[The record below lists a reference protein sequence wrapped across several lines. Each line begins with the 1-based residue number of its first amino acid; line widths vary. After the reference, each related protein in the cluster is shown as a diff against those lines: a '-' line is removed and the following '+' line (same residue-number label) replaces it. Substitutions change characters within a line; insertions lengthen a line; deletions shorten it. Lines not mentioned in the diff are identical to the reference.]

1 MTQSLLWLRK
11 EDKAGEHRVPL
22 TPAGARE
29 LTDAGVHLVVESSD
43 NRIFADAQYAEAGAE
58 LTALHWTQAPAH
70 AVIIGLKELEDGT
83 TPIAHRHIFFSHT
96 FKGQSGAA
104 DVLARF
110 AAGGGSILDLEFLA
124 DDQGRRIAAFGYWAG
139 YAGAAVG
146 LLGLL
151 HYRSSPL
158 RSPGDFPALRAF
170 ASRQALLDAL
180 RKSIGTQS
188 YKVMVMGALGRCGR
202 GAIDLLTE
210 LDVGIEI
217 TAWDKPEFD
226 AASKPIA
233 DIIAHDL
240 FVNCVYLRE
249 KISPM
254 ITPELLQANTR
265 LSIISDVSCDPNNS
279 NNPIAVYDAIT
290 SLQSPFRRA
299 WGSEVHPV
307 YLQAIDHLPTLLP
320 QEASEE
326 FAAALLPHLRE
337 FLLTEAQPPVW
348 QRAAEHYRNACVS
361 YGIATGL
368 VPVQR
373 IPAT

>member
-1 MTQSLLWLRK
+1 MTQPLLWLRK

-29 LTDAGVHLVVESSD
+29 LVEAGVQVVVENSD
-43 NRIFADAQYAEAGAE
+43 NRIFADAQYAEAGAT
-58 LTALHWTQAPAH
+58 LTSQHWTQASPH

-83 TPIAHRHIFFSHT
+83 TPIAHRHIYFSHT

-146 LLGLL
+146 LLGYL
-151 HYRSSPL
+151 HYQSATRDNTS
-158 RSPGDFPALRAF
+158 DFPALQAF
-170 ASRQALLDAL
+170 ASRKALLDAL
-180 RKSIGTQS
+180 RNAFGTQACN
-188 YKVMVMGALGRCGR
+188 VMVMGALGRCGR
-202 GAIDLLTE
+202 GALDLLTE
-210 LDVGIEI
+210 LDVGMQI

-226 AASKPIA
+226 AASKPVTE
-233 DIIAHDL
+233 IIGHDM

-249 KISPM
+249 KIAPM
-254 ITPELLQANTR
+254 ITPDLLRANTR
-265 LSIISDVSCDPNNS
+265 LRIISDVSCDPNNP

-299 WGSEVHPV
+299 WGSEEFPV

-320 QEASEE
+320 REASEE

-337 FLLTEAQPPVW
+337 FLLAEALPPVW
-348 QRAAEHYRNACVS
+348 QHAQEHYLHACRG
-361 YGIATGL
+361 YGIANRT
-368 VPVQR
+368 VPAQR
-373 IPAT
+373 IAAP